1 MRVLAIAFGLAYPVL
16 IYAGLS
22 YFEPRTVALALG
34 AGVLIRVVSIA
45 RAREGVSVGR
55 LLMAPC
61 AVAVVLVVTAFV
73 NTGRVFLFV
82 PALINAAL
90 LVSFAHTL
98 RRGPSMIETF
108 ARLQVEDDLEEAEV
122 AYAVSLTRV
131 WCVFFFFNGLVA
143 VALAVEA
150 SVAVWAFYTGF
161 LSYILMGTLF
171 SIEFLY
177 RTWRFRRYVGG
188 PLNPLLERV
197 FPPHPAREPD
207 LGSQDPKP

>member
-34 AGVLIRVVSIA
+34 SGVLIRVVSIA

-61 AVAVVLVVTAFV
+61 AVAVVLVVTAIL

-82 PALINAAL
+82 PALINLTL

-98 RRGPSMIETF
+98 RRGPSMVETF
-108 ARLQVEDDLEEAEV
+108 ARLQVDDLEEAEV
-122 AYAVSLTRV
+122 AYAVLLTRV
-131 WCVFFFFNGLVA
+131 WCVFFCVNGLVA
-143 VALAVEA
+143 LALAIEA

-197 FPPHPAREPD
+197 FPPHPVPD
-207 LGSQDPKP
+207 PRSQDPKP